1 MMVSSIDFEP
11 LACDSC
17 FLEKTVLRVG
27 VIGTG
32 LISTLKHLP
41 AWRRAGKLARVS
53 AICDVDSARVREVAG
68 KFGIPA
74 VYTRTAE
81 MYAKEKLDL
90 VDVCTPPKTHA
101 PLTIE
106 ALENGAHV
114 LLEKPMA
121 TSLAECDQIIAA
133 TKRTK

>member
-1 MMVSSIDFEP
+1 
-11 LACDSC
+11 
-17 FLEKTVLRVG
+17 
-27 VIGTG
+27 
-32 LISTLKHLP
+32 
-41 AWRRAGKLARVS
+41 VS
-53 AICDVDSARVREVAG
+53 AICDVDSVRVREVAG
-68 KFGIPA
+68 KFGIC
-74 VYTRTAE
+74 
-81 MYAKEKLDL
+81 DL

-133 TKRTK
+133 T